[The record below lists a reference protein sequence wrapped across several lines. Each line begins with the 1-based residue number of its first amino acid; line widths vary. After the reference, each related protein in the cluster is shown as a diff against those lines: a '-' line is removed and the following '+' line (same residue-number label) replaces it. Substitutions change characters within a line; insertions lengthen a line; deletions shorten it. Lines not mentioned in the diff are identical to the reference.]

1 MRNRRL
7 RPPTKPT
14 AKLESAVRVWHHPV
28 VAKSDPDDPRT
39 ARTREL
45 VARRNALTAELGAV
59 RQELADEI
67 ADAIVAGVR
76 PSVLAKLADYTPDYV
91 RKIAREHGLPPLR
104 EPTVTSIRKA
114 TAAKD

>member
-1 MRNRRL
+1 MVNGRH
-7 RPPTKPT
+7 RPPTRQRAPLEL
-14 AKLESAVRVWHHPV
+14 AKRVWHHPV

-45 VARRNALTAELGAV
+45 VARRDALAKELSAV
-59 RQELADEI
+59 RQELSDEI

-104 EPTVTSIRKA
+104 EPTVTAIRKPA
-114 TAAKD
+114 DG

>member
-1 MRNRRL
+1 MKTGAT
-7 RPPTKPT
+7 RPPTRRKPNVEL
-14 AKLESAVRVWHHPV
+14 AARVWHHPV

-39 ARTREL
+39 TRTRDL
-45 VARRNALTAELGAV
+45 VARRDALAKELAAV

-104 EPTVTSIRKA
+104 EPTVVAIRKP
-114 TAAKD
+114 AAEG

>member
-1 MRNRRL
+1 MEL
-7 RPPTKPT
+7 
-14 AKLESAVRVWHHPV
+14 AARVWHHPV
-28 VAKSDPDDPRT
+28 VAKSDPEDPRT

-45 VARRNALTAELGAV
+45 VARRDALARELAAV

-104 EPTVTSIRKA
+104 TPTVMAIP
-114 TAAKD
+114 KDSE

>member
-1 MRNRRL
+1 MRTGTT
-7 RPPTKPT
+7 RPPTRRKPNMELAT
-14 AKLESAVRVWHHPV
+14 RVWHHPV

-39 ARTREL
+39 ARTRDL
-45 VARRNALTAELGAV
+45 VARRDALAKELAAA

-104 EPTVTSIRKA
+104 EPTVEAIRKS
-114 TAAKD
+114 AAES